1 MIIHNSYP
9 SVSSLRAAAQIQG
22 WKNEVNSRYASK
34 FLTQDRDKWL
44 GIEGGAPAA
53 LAALV
58 DGYPRGEQMVREFH
72 DKIAASIPRAVGVQR
87 RRIRG
92 AMGDELDIHAVNR
105 GNVDRAW
112 STASRVLRRSSSILR
127 LVVDICANHDT
138 SASSMQWRGVA
149 GLALSEVMSK
159 AGYSVEIVAAFA
171 VNRYLAPSRQDNKMT
186 CTVVV
191 KPRGVQADLGLLA
204 ATVAL
209 PAFFRTLGFCAI
221 VRCAD
226 DQGKIVSERLGH
238 YLDVSGVLP
247 VPDKV
252 TQLMVPQ
259 SITSHDSA
267 VQWVRESVTLLQGS
281 VVS

>member
-1 MIIHNSYP
+1 MIIHNTYP
-9 SVSSLRAAAQIQG
+9 SVSSLRAAAQVQG
-22 WKNEVNSRYASK
+22 WKKEANGHYANK
-34 FLTQDRDKWL
+34 YLTQDRGEWL

-72 DKIAASIPRAVGVQR
+72 DNIAASLPRAVGVQR
-87 RRIRG
+87 RRLRG

-112 STASRVLRRSSSILR
+112 STSSRAIRRGSSILR
-127 LVVDICANHDT
+127 LVVDICANGDT

-171 VNRYLAPSRQDNKMT
+171 VNGYLATSRRTGDMT

-191 KPRGVQADLGLLA
+191 KPRGVQADLGMLA

-221 VRCAD
+221 IRCAD
-226 DQGKIVSERLGH
+226 NQGKIVSDGLGH
-238 YLDVSGVLP
+238 YLDVAGVLP

-267 VQWVRESVTLLQGS
+267 VQWVRESVALLQGS
-281 VVS
+281 VAS

>member
-9 SVSSLRAAAQIQG
+9 SVTALRASAQVQG
-22 WKNEVNSRYASK
+22 WKKEGNKWYAHK
-34 FLTQDRDKWL
+34 YLTQDRGQWL
-44 GIEGGAPAA
+44 GIDGGAPAA

-58 DGYPRGEQMVREFH
+58 DGYPHGEQMVREFH
-72 DKIAASIPRAVGVQR
+72 DNIAASLPRAVGVQR
-87 RRIRG
+87 RRLRG

-112 STASRVLRRSSSILR
+112 STSSRALRRGSSILR
-127 LVVDICANHDT
+127 LVVDICANGDT

-171 VNRYLAPSRQDNKMT
+171 VSGYLASNRQGNMT
-186 CTVVV
+186 CAVVV

-226 DQGKIVSERLGH
+226 DQGKIVSAGLGH
-238 YLDVSGVLP
+238 YLDVAGVLP

-259 SITSHDSA
+259 SITSRESA
-267 VQWVRESVTLLQGS
+267 VQWVRESVALLQGS
-281 VVS
+281 VAS